1 MQMESN
7 RKKLERLLK
16 QKYPKNVYVSI
27 YTILKKS
34 NHTVN
39 KNGFFFNLAEVSDE
53 DIKKCV
59 EYIECID
66 HNIEDHMKNL
76 NIRENLETTFKS
88 KLSEFRKELPQ
99 QKKKQNVKEK
109 ATIEQPLV
117 AKKVYKGVYK
127 RLDRVVKGLKKEE
140 VKEPKKKKIIKKDIE
155 NIEEINEFSEDN
167 DEDLFGSECSE
178 QNEVLENDF
187 LEDEGDVEDD
197 PEI

>member
-1 MQMESN
+1 METD

-39 KNGFFFNLAEVSDE
+39 KNGFFFNLADVSDE
-53 DIKKCV
+53 DVKNCV
-59 EYIECID
+59 EFIDCIE

-88 KLSEFRKELPQ
+88 SLSEFRKELPQ
-99 QKKKQNVKEK
+99 EKKKQNVKEK
-109 ATIEQPLV
+109 VTVEKPLI
-117 AKKVYKGVYK
+117 AKKNYKGVYK

-140 VKEPKKKKIIKKDIE
+140 VKEPKKKKIIKKE
-155 NIEEINEFSEDN
+155 NEDIEEINECS
-167 DEDLFGSECSE
+167 DEEQDLFGSECSE
-178 QNEVLENDF
+178 QIEIVENDF
-187 LEDEGDVEDD
+187 LEDEDD

>member
-1 MQMESN
+1 MDQD
-7 RKKLERLLK
+7 RKKLEQLLK
-16 QKYPKNVYVSI
+16 QKYPKNVYISI

-39 KNGFFFNLAEVSDE
+39 KNGFFFNLADVPHE

-59 EYIECID
+59 EFIECIEY
-66 HNIEDHMKNL
+66 NIEDHMKNL

-88 KLSEFRKELPQ
+88 KLSDFRKEIPN
-99 QKKKQNVKEK
+99 QKKKQSVKEK
-109 ATIEQPLV
+109 VVVEQPLV

-140 VKEPKKKKIIKKDIE
+140 VKETKKKKIIKKDIE
-155 NIEEINEFSEDN
+155 EVEENECSDE

-178 QNEVLENDF
+178 QIEVLEDVF
-187 LEDEGDVEDD
+187 LEDDIDNE